1 LFPDFNFSNS
11 TKRLFITDANTLDAL
26 VYFDFKHPN
35 VSAKNELLSRR
46 SKSDLR
52 QIIKKFLNF

>member
-35 VSAKNELLSRR
+35 VSAKMNYLAGAANPIFAKS
-46 SKSDLR
+46 SKS
-52 QIIKKFLNF
+52 F